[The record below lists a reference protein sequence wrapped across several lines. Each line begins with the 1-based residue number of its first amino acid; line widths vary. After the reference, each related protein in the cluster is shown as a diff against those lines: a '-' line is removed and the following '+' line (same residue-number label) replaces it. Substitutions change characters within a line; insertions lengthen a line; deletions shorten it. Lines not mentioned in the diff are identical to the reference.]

1 MISAE
6 RPAFWQAQRDRADS
20 VRSTVIPWL
29 TLTLTTQTPASFP
42 IQIASMSRTVAE
54 LWIGRGFMTVSSL
67 REKIKNPF
75 TINPSLPRRLFTHR
89 PHRCINMTM
98 TIDGDKENQ
107 LLLAFYPLIWNRPAP
122 DYSRCSRRLACR
134 PSYHVAREDCTRASV
149 QVNLTNISGTSK
161 GRHGCRFRHR
171 TLCLVEGC
179 HAIIDI
185 LGSTSQRDVFAA
197 SFLLALK
204 LLISPLPARAPNRS
218 YLRYVIEYKSISWM
232 LAFLKRRTALVTSFM
247 AGG

>member
-20 VRSTVIPWL
+20 VRSKAIPWL
-29 TLTLTTQTPASFP
+29 TLTLTTQTPVSFP

-54 LWIGRGFMTVSSL
+54 LWIGGGFMTVSSL

-89 PHRCINMTM
+89 PYRCINMTM

-107 LLLAFYPLIWNRPAP
+107 LLLAFYPLIWN
-122 DYSRCSRRLACR
+122 
-134 PSYHVAREDCTRASV
+134 HCTRASV

-185 LGSTSQRDVFAA
+185 LGSTSQRDIIFT
-197 SFLLALK
+197 
-204 LLISPLPARAPNRS
+204 IR
-218 YLRYVIEYKSISWM
+218 YKSISWM